1 MTAEVIMPLQEGSEE
16 GAGLHTA
23 VSLAS
28 DTPSFSHSEV
38 SSCFW
43 ENLMQV
49 NLNLGSRSVRKLAFI
64 GAAK

>member
-38 SSCFW
+38 SSCF
-43 ENLMQV
+43 
-49 NLNLGSRSVRKLAFI
+49 
-64 GAAK
+64 